1 MANHEQSP
9 ERPIPMLDALPSPP
23 LRGNRLPSA
32 ALFRL
37 QLKYWLVPR
46 LRKPSR
52 SSRKR
57 KGELLSNRRIAYV
70 VSEYPKV
77 SHSFIR
83 REIQALERQ
92 GWHIL
97 RVAMRGWNAV
107 LVDPSDVQER
117 GRTLFVLKDGIVPL
131 AAASVLAIMTEP
143 RRFFSALSLALQM
156 MRRSDR
162 PFVWHLIYLA
172 EACWIMP
179 HLKRQRIDHLHAH
192 FGTNP
197 AEVAMLASVL
207 IGGTYSLT
215 VHGPEEFDRARSIH
229 LREKIRRAEL
239 VVAIS
244 SFGRSQLFRFADEE
258 NWDKIQVVH
267 CGIDRA
273 FTDEPKT
280 DTSSTKRLVCV
291 GRLCEQKGQLL
302 LVKAAA
308 ILAAE
313 GRDFELVLVGDG
325 EQRPLIEALIARLGL
340 ASYVRI
346 TGWASVE
353 QVRDEVLGARAFV
366 LPSFAEGLPVVLME
380 AMALGKPVLTT
391 YVAGIPEL
399 VIDGQTGWLFPA
411 GSIDDMLKALRACL
425 QTPEEELQRMGR
437 AARIRA
443 LERHDIDGQAAR
455 LSALLSSIPGGQDN
469 LGN

>member
-1 MANHEQSP
+1 MVNVMPQS
-9 ERPIPMLDALPSPP
+9 
-23 LRGNRLPSA
+23 RGRTSA
-32 ALFRL
+32 AALLRS
-37 QLKYWLVPR
+37 QLRYWLRPR
-46 LRKPSR
+46 RRK
-52 SSRKR
+52 SRKTAE
-57 KGELLSNRRIAYV
+57 KEVHKAGELLTNRRVAYV

-83 REIQALERQ
+83 REILALERC

-97 RVAMRGWNAV
+97 RVAMRGWDTV
-107 LVDPSDVQER
+107 LVDPADIVER
-117 GRTLFVLKDGIVPL
+117 GKTLFVLKDGPWPL
-131 AAASVLAIMTEP
+131 AAAAL
-143 RRFFSALSLALQM
+143 SALVTAPGRFLAALCLAVQM
-156 MRRSDR
+156 MHRSDR

-172 EACWIMP
+172 EACWMLP
-179 HLKRQRIDHLHAH
+179 HLKRQQIDHLHAH

-215 VHGPEEFDRARSIH
+215 VHGPEEFDRAPSIH

-244 SFGRSQLFRFADEE
+244 SFGRSQLFRLADQES
-258 NWDKIQVVH
+258 WDKIQVVH

-273 FTDEPKT
+273 FTRESEGDPSKAG
-280 DTSSTKRLVCV
+280 RLVCV

-308 ILAAE
+308 LLAAE
-313 GRDFELVLVGDG
+313 GQEFELVLVGDG
-325 EQRPLIEALIARLGL
+325 EHRPLIEELIARLGL
-340 ASYVRI
+340 TSYVRI
-346 TGWASVE
+346 TGWATAE
-353 QVRDEVLGARAFV
+353 QVRDEILAARALV

-380 AMALGKPVLTT
+380 AMALGRPVLTT

-411 GSIDDMLKALRACL
+411 GSVEDMVAAMRTCL
-425 QTPEEELQRMGR
+425 QTPDEELERMGR
-437 AARIRA
+437 AARTRA
-443 LERHDIDGQAAR
+443 IKRHDIDGQAAK
-455 LSALLSSIPGGQDN
+455 LSDLLASVSGGPRH
-469 LGN
+469 LAG